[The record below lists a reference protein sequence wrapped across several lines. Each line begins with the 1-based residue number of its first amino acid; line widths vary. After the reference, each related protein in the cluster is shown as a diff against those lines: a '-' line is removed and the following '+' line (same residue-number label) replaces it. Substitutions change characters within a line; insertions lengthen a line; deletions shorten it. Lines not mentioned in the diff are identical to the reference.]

1 MASLPVL
8 GAVTLVVTQTQ
19 KRQRVVAAVG
29 FAALCLGLLAVGL
42 GIVSI
47 EFFVRSHA

>member
-1 MASLPVL
+1 
-8 GAVTLVVTQTQ
+8 VTQTQ